1 MGRSGNWRVDE
12 PGPVS
17 APMLVGGDLTNDYVH
32 LIGPIPRAMVAV
44 GFKNI
49 LKGKATRA
57 RTEAAQ
63 GSLRRPQGPLSY

>member
-1 MGRSGNWRVDE
+1 
-12 PGPVS
+12 
-17 APMLVGGDLTNDYVH
+17 MLVGGDLTNDYVH